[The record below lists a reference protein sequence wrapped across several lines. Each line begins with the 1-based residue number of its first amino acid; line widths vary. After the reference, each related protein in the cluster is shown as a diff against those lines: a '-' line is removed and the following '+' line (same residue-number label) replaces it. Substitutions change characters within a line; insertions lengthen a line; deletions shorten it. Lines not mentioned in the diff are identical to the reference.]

1 MIEERNQAN
10 ERNTAQPHI
19 DELISKYIRNIGPNT
34 TDIIVYFPVY
44 GHADFSALRGGRITR
59 IAFKEKGGITGVTG
73 LPQSLVVFECER
85 QLLSELP
92 NLPASIETVKIG
104 HNTIPSVDLEKYAHL
119 KVFEA
124 ANCQLKQ
131 IQGLP
136 KTLEELRVNDNAI
149 RRLILTEVP
158 RLRVLHCLRN
168 RMLRIEN
175 IPPSLVDLKVEEG
188 NPLVELDY
196 DFIPSTE
203 TATKGTEPEYIE
215 CLEEYFKLKS
225 KYEQSVREMREKAN
239 GRAKARKLGFKETR
253 QLMRQ
258 LKPKC
263 VNCRRPVGTV
273 FKQRKHRYIAYCGD
287 TEAPC
292 ELKIEL
298 YRGEYLNNEEL
309 LYNFREQ
316 VYELK
321 ETIIQ
326 KKMDALFGYVD
337 EAASVNSFKELIEQY
352 HLDSSGYK
360 DMMES
365 WDSIYNNDLK
375 KELIKGKLHAIH
387 ELKSAMNMQR
397 EEYEK
402 TGNKELIHSIMDVYI
417 KEYLPEIHN
426 LRRLN
431 YEVMEMVPDYADFES
446 IKSTLV
452 QRVAAIQKIDFLAKE
467 VPRVVQFST
476 TNASET
482 NQEPEPE
489 PEL

>member
-10 ERNTAQPHI
+10 ERNTAQFEI
-19 DELISKYIRNIGPNT
+19 DGIIRKFTQNSRPNT
-34 TDIIVYFPVY
+34 NEILIYSVIY
-44 GHADFSALRGGRITR
+44 GHADFSALRGSNVTR
-59 IAFKEKGGITGVTG
+59 IVFKEKGGVTGVTG
-73 LPQSLVVFECER
+73 LPSSLIVFECER
-85 QLLSELP
+85 QLLVEMP

-104 HNTIPSVDLEKYAHL
+104 HNAIPSVDLAKYARL
-119 KVFEA
+119 KVFDA
-124 ANCQLKQ
+124 TNCQLKQ

-136 KTLEELRVNDNAI
+136 NTLEELRLNDNLV
-149 RRLILTEVP
+149 RRLNLNEVP

-196 DFIPSTE
+196 DFIPSSE
-203 TATKGTEPEYIE
+203 SARKGTEPEYIE

-225 KYEQSVREMREKAN
+225 KYEESVKSMREIAKD
-239 GRAKARKLGFKETR
+239 RAKKRNLGVKETR

-273 FKQRKHRYIAYCGD
+273 FKHRKQRYIAYCGD

-292 ELKIEL
+292 PLKIEL
-298 YRGEYLNNEEL
+298 FRGEYLNNEEL

-321 ETIIQ
+321 ESIIE
-326 KKMDALFGYVD
+326 KKMDSLFGYVD
-337 EAASVNSFKELIEQY
+337 EATSVKEFKELIEKY

-360 DMMES
+360 DMMDT
-365 WDSIYNNDLK
+365 WDSMYYSDLK
-375 KELIKGKLHAIH
+375 KELVKGKVQVIH
-387 ELKSAMNMQR
+387 ELKSAMNTQR

-402 TGNKELIHSIMDVYI
+402 TGNKELIHSIMDVYN
-417 KEYLPEIHN
+417 KEYLPEVHN

-431 YEVMEMVPDYADFES
+431 YEMMEVVSNYADIDS
-446 IKSTLV
+446 IESTLV
-452 QRVAAIQKIDFLAKE
+452 QRVAAIQKVDFLTKE
-467 VPRVVQFST
+467 VPRVIQFSVT
-476 TNASET
+476 GET
-482 NQEPEPE
+482 EEGQPAINV
-489 PEL
+489 